1 MCRFLFP
8 SVVSSR
14 VFLSTS
20 MLPLVQGADG
30 SEVVGQTTK
39 QASFCVT
46 LLLMTLLRERTFQE
60 IIGRQWYWCMV
71 VPSLDRVAA
80 VWCPGSHLV
89 TPAKTFL
96 CFPRLWIILFIRGW
110 KRERDKKK
118 QSTWSSSVN
127 SLHNCTV
134 QCTSS
139 PVRHPYM
146 FDGSRREDPTYFS
159 LH

>member
-1 MCRFLFP
+1 MSDSSFPRQSTRSSTFIVSESLFPPVSPKFYEELLLTTTAHIVPSSPSNMCCFLFP

-60 IIGRQWYWCMV
+60 IIGLQ
-71 VPSLDRVAA
+71 
-80 VWCPGSHLV
+80 
-89 TPAKTFL
+89 
-96 CFPRLWIILFIRGW
+96 
-110 KRERDKKK
+110 
-118 QSTWSSSVN
+118 
-127 SLHNCTV
+127 
-134 QCTSS
+134 
-139 PVRHPYM
+139 
-146 FDGSRREDPTYFS
+146 
-159 LH
+159 